1 MIKYTEEQKNY
12 IRENRSN
19 LGESLERVYKI
30 PYDVDDERFADIVQ
44 LCESYE
50 ESRTFE
56 QLYVYYHSHMPEYLY
71 QLGWLVYDMNCC
83 QVSSNHIAQSSKMAK
98 KYIRQRKHLND
109 FIEFARK
116 RLKKSYSET
125 LSFLYIAGRVA
136 A

>member
-1 MIKYTEEQKNY
+1 MVKYTEEQKTY

-19 LGESLERVYKI
+19 LGEYLERTYKI
-30 PYDVDDERFADIVQ
+30 IYDVGDDRFADIVQ

-50 ESRTFE
+50 ESRTIDELF
-56 QLYVYYHSHMPEYLY
+56 VNYYAPEYLWHLDY
-71 QLGWLVYDMNCC
+71 LVYDMNYC
-83 QVSSNHIAQSSKMAK
+83 QVSSNYIVQSSKAAK

-116 RLKKSYSET
+116 HLKKSYSET
-125 LSFLYIAGRVA
+125 LSFLYIDGRVA

>member
-1 MIKYTEEQKNY
+1 MVKFTEEHKKH
-12 IRENRSN
+12 IKENRSN
-19 LGESLERVYKI
+19 LGEVLERAYKI

-50 ESRTFE
+50 ESRSFE
-56 QLYVYYHSHMPEYLY
+56 ELFVNYYMPEYLY
-71 QLGWLVYDMNCC
+71 HLDYLVYDMNCC
-83 QVSSNHIAQSSKMAK
+83 QVSSNYIVQSSKAAK

-116 RLKKSYSET
+116 HLKKSYSET
-125 LSFLYIAGRVA
+125 LSFLYIDGRVA